1 MDKGLSLLERANVSD
16 LIFDVDYS
24 TIRNTKIKINKIVL
38 GSDFKYKYDSKGNL
52 LNYPIYVSGQCW
64 NQVEMYI
71 YNS

>member
-1 MDKGLSLLERANVSD
+1 MSNGLSLLERTDVSN

-24 TIRNTKIKINKIVL
+24 TIRNIKIKINKIVL
-38 GSDFKYKYDSKGNL
+38 GSDFKYRYDSKGNL
-52 LNYPIYVSGQCW
+52 LNFPINVAGTCW

>member
-1 MDKGLSLLERANVSD
+1 MDKGLSLLGTNASN

-24 TIRNTKIKINKIVL
+24 TIRSSKIKINRIILASNFV
-38 GSDFKYKYDSKGNL
+38 YKYDSKGNL
-52 LNYPIYVSGQCW
+52 LNFPVNVAGTCW